1 MVASQGLS
9 LMELVRKAC
18 EGISTMIRREDN
30 IIREWENDEKEYT
43 FSHVYVVVGVGNDS
57 PLLSCLSF

>member
-1 MVASQGLS
+1 
-9 LMELVRKAC
+9 MELVRRAC
-18 EGISTMIRREDN
+18 TGISTMIRRKDN

-43 FSHVYVVVGVGNDS
+43 FSNVSVVGAGNDS